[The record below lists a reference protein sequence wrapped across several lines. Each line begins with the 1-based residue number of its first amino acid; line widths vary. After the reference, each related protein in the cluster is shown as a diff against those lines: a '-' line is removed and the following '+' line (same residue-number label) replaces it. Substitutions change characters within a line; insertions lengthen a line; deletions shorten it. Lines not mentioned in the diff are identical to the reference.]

1 MSSTADLVAALKREL
16 KEAGITYARLAAEL
30 GVAESTIKRSFARG
44 ELTLARVDA
53 VLRVLQLDFAEL
65 ARRIADRS
73 PPSVELTLAQE
84 EAVVADPA
92 LMLVALCC
100 LSEWTR
106 EQIVERYRMSRADCV
121 ACLVRLDRLGVIELR
136 ANDRYRLRVTKGH
149 RWRPAGPVMQYFREQ
164 VIAEYF
170 AGDFAGEEDLLLL
183 VHGSIGRDMAASFN
197 DRLRRLAQDYARQ
210 HHLDQRLPVE
220 QRQPFTM
227 ILALRRWE
235 FSVLRDLQRGAIPWA
250 AVGQPGTDQRP
261 GRMAGRSAQGA
272 RSPRRSRS

>member
-1 MSSTADLVAALKREL
+1 MSSTADLVAALKTEL
-16 KEAGITYARLAAEL
+16 KEAGLTYAALAAEL

-44 ELTLARVDA
+44 DLTLARIDA
-53 VLRVLQLDFAEL
+53 VLRVLKLDFSEL

-73 PPSVELTLAQE
+73 PPTLALTLEQE
-84 EAVVADPA
+84 KAVVSDPG
-92 LMLVALCC
+92 LLLVALCC

-121 ACLVRLDRLGVIELR
+121 GYLVRLDALGFIELR

-149 RWRPAGPVMQYFREQ
+149 RWRPGGPVMQFFRDR

-170 AGDFAGEEDLLLL
+170 DGNFERDEEVVVL

-210 HHLDQRLPVE
+210 HHLDQRLPIE

-227 ILALRRWE
+227 VLAMRRWQ
-235 FSVLRDLQRGAIPWA
+235 FSLLRDMQREEIPWA
-250 AVGQPGTDQRP
+250 GSGAQRSTRASSGEP
-261 GRMAGRSAQGA
+261 
-272 RSPRRSRS
+272 

>member
-1 MSSTADLVAALKREL
+1 MSSSADLVAALKREL
-16 KEAGITYARLAAEL
+16 KEAGITYARLALEL

-53 VLRVLQLDFAEL
+53 VLRVLKLDFAEL

-73 PPSVELTLAQE
+73 PPSVELTQEQE

-106 EQIVERYRMSRADCV
+106 DQIVEHYRMSRADCV
-121 ACLVRLDRLGVIELR
+121 ACLVRLDRLGIIELR

-149 RWRPAGPVMQYFREQ
+149 RWRPAGPVMRYFRER

-170 AGDFAGEEDLLLL
+170 AGDFDGGEDLLLL

-210 HHLDQRLPVE
+210 HHLDQRLPVD
-220 QRQPFTM
+220 QRQPFSM

-235 FSVLRDLQRGAIPWA
+235 FSVLRDLQRSRIPWGEGGS
-250 AVGQPGTDQRP
+250 VGTGD
-261 GRMAGRSAQGA
+261 
-272 RSPRRSRS
+272 SPRSLRGRPAKGGR